1 MLQRNKN
8 SFPRGIALDLEGT
21 LINLEELHFTAF
33 ETACR
38 VFGLNLR
45 SQDIIEIP
53 GAIGGGDSYIA
64 GQLTL
69 RTGAEAEMLLV
80 RKREH
85 FKVLLRDT
93 PIVARAG
100 VLKALEWFRS
110 ERILLAIG
118 SLTPREN
125 AELLLARSGI
135 GVHVPRE
142 RWVFAEDVEN
152 HKPAPD
158 VYLET
163 ARRLHIK
170 PSEQLV
176 FDDAAVGI
184 RAARQA
190 GSVAIGMPVLPLRIA
205 RMELIEEGAVRIFH
219 SWEEIDLLAL
229 FKNLQELQ
237 AAR

>member
-1 MLQRNKN
+1 MLQRKE

-38 VFGLNLR
+38 AYGSSLR
-45 SQDIIEIP
+45 SQDIVEIP

-64 GQLTL
+64 GQLAL
-69 RTGAEAEMLLV
+69 RTGAKAEMLLA
-80 RKREH
+80 RKREY
-85 FKVLLRDT
+85 FKMLLRET
-93 PIVARAG
+93 QIVARAG
-100 VLKALEWFRS
+100 VLKALEWFQS
-110 ERILLAIG
+110 EHIPLAIG

-125 AELLLARSGI
+125 AQLLLARSGI
-135 GVHVPRE
+135 GALVPQE
-142 RWVFAEDVEN
+142 RWVCAEDVEN

-163 ARRLHIK
+163 ARRLGINPH
-170 PSEQLV
+170 EQLV

-184 RAARQA
+184 RAAWQA
-190 GSVAIGMPVLPLRIA
+190 GSVAIGMPALPLRIA
-205 RMELIEEGAVRIFH
+205 RMELIEEGALRLFD
-219 SWEEIDLLAL
+219 SWEEIDFPALL
-229 FKNLQELQ
+229 KNLQMLQ